1 MIGIKINVMVIHMDK
16 MNIIAYPSGDFFIN
30 PPLNAH

>member
-16 MNIIAYPSGDFFIN
+16 MNIITDPSFDFFIHVI
-30 PPLNAH
+30 PP